1 MLCQTLFF
9 SFENNIYKLRALYEL
24 PEMLEEWLAN
34 QLVDLSAQLH
44 MLCSLGQAG
53 RRATGVTR
61 HKSKSMRGEESP
73 ESGVGAFLST
83 EGPSGQVADIS

>member
-44 MLCSLGQAG
+44 MLCSLGQELLELQG
-53 RRATGVTR
+53 IRVRACEVR
-61 HKSKSMRGEESP
+61 KALSP
-73 ESGVGAFLST
+73 GSEHF
-83 EGPSGQVADIS
+83 